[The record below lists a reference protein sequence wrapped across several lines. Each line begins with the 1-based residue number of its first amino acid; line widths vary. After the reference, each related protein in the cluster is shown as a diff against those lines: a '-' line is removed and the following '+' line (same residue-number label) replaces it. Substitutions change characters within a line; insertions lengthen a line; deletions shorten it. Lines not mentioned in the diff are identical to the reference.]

1 MKRSPRLHSDER
13 RQAIVGAVRTL
24 FAEKGFDGTKT
35 RELAKAAG
43 VSEALIYKHFPSKES
58 LYAAML
64 EASAKGP
71 LFAEFNR
78 ILALDPSVATLAVMV
93 HFTISYYAHNHQPEK
108 AATNALMVRS
118 LLADG
123 GYARLTYQKY
133 ADAWTRKFEACI
145 KQAVKANALQTNDR
159 RGDLSMWF
167 VQHIGFSLMLH
178 RHPAVPAIQYKASEE
193 TLVEQATL
201 FALRG
206 LGLKEE
212 VIERHYNPKVMALL
226 AG

>member
-1 MKRSPRLHSDER
+1 MKSVPRLNSDAR
-13 RQAIVGAVRTL
+13 RQAIAEAVRGV
-24 FAEKGFDGTKT
+24 FAEKGFHGTKT

-64 EASAKGP
+64 ESAAKGP
-71 LFAEFNR
+71 AFAEFSR
-78 ILALDPSVATLAVMV
+78 ILTLEASVATLVIMV
-93 HFTISYYAHNHQPEK
+93 HFTMSYYVRNHSPQK
-108 AATNALMVRS
+108 TAMNALMVRS
-118 LLADG
+118 LLEDG
-123 GYARLTYQKY
+123 EYARLTYRKY
-133 ADAWTRKFEACI
+133 ASVWRRKFEACI
-145 KQAVKANALQTNDR
+145 KEAAQSGALLANDR
-159 RGDLSMWF
+159 RGDLGMWF

-178 RHPAVPAIQYKASEE
+178 RHPTAPVIQYRDSEDS
-193 TLVEQATL
+193 LIEQASR

-212 VIERHYNPKVMALL
+212 VVQHHYQPKVMALL

>member
-1 MKRSPRLHSDER
+1 MKRSPRLHSEDR
-13 RQAIVGAVRTL
+13 RQAIVEAVRTV

-58 LYAAML
+58 LYTAML
-64 EASAKGP
+64 ESTAKGP
-71 LFAEFNR
+71 VFAEFSR
-78 ILALDPSVATLAVMV
+78 ILTLEPSVATLVVMV
-93 HFTISYYAHNHQPEK
+93 HFTISYYLHSHQPEK
-108 AATNALMVRS
+108 SATHALMVRS

-123 GYARLTYQKY
+123 GYARLTYQTY
-133 ADAWTRKFEACI
+133 ADAWKRKFEACF
-145 KQAVKANALQTNDR
+145 KQAIKSDALQTQDL
-159 RGDLSMWF
+159 RGDLCMWF

-193 TLVEQATL
+193 SLIEQATL

-206 LGLKEE
+206 LGLKED

>member
-1 MKRSPRLHSDER
+1 MKHSPRLHSEER
-13 RQAIVGAVRTL
+13 RQAIVAAVRSV

-64 EASAKGP
+64 ESSAKGP
-71 LFAEFNR
+71 VFAEFSR
-78 ILALDPSVATLAVMV
+78 ILSLQPSVATLVVMV
-93 HFTISYYAHNHQPEK
+93 HFTISYYANNHPAEK
-108 AATNALMVRS
+108 AATHALMVRS
-118 LLADG
+118 LLSDG
-123 GYARLTYQKY
+123 GFARLTYQKY
-133 ADAWTRKFEACI
+133 ATAWKRKFEACI
-145 KQAVKANALQTNDR
+145 RQAAQSEAFATE
-159 RGDLSMWF
+159 DLRSDLCMWF

-178 RHPAVPAIQYKASEE
+178 RNPAVPAVQYKASDA

-212 VIERHYNPKVMALL
+212 VIVRHYNPKVMALL